1 RATLLLILSLT
12 LAAGGGIVTSIAL
25 SQGEPPVATRA
36 VTIDVAT
43 GPTGPKGDT
52 GPQGDPGPK
61 GEKGDP
67 GPQGPIGPA
76 GPPGDLVCPLG
87 FSFGN
92 LVINAPGGQV
102 TIFTCLKD

>member
-1 RATLLLILSLT
+1 MRAAILLTLGLT
-12 LAAGGGIVTSIAL
+12 LAAGSGYLTSIAL
-25 SQGEPPVATRA
+25 SQQEPPVATKT

-43 GPTGPKGDT
+43 GPKGDT
-52 GPQGDPGPK
+52 GPK

-67 GPQGPIGPA
+67 GPRGPQGLTGPE
-76 GPPGDLVCPLG
+76 GPPGGLVCPLG
-87 FSFGN
+87 FSFAN